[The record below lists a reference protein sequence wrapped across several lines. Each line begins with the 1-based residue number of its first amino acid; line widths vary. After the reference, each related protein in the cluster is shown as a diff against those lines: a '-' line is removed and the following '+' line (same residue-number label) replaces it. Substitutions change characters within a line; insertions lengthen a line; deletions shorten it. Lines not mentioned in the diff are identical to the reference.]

1 MPKDCPTQA
10 GTACCVPIF
19 VLHFIWTSAIGD
31 VGYVRRKLTSPV
43 CDILSHA
50 GELTLSHSRLILQQ
64 WRKWNPELLE
74 PTQPQMS
81 VNLLWEWLA
90 SLKDKRAQAEIYT
103 RIERVELGNF
113 GDCKRGISGR
123 VGELRIDVGQ
133 GYRVYFG
140 EMKNIIVILL
150 CGGDKR
156 TQKRDI
162 KKAEKYWQDA
172 KSNPSSYYEH

>member
-1 MPKDCPTQA
+1 MKEVKPR
-10 GTACCVPIF
+10 I
-19 VLHFIWTSAIGD
+19 
-31 VGYVRRKLTSPV
+31 VRAYTTPDGRKPF
-43 CDILSHA
+43 
-50 GELTLSHSRLILQQ
+50 R
-64 WRKWNPELLE
+64 
-74 PTQPQMS
+74 
-81 VNLLWEWLA
+81 EWLT

-123 VGELRIDVGQ
+123 VGELRIDTGQ